1 MKVIKNKWIRLAL
14 YVLGFICS
22 AIVVATIAVES
33 LKFAAFPGFSMDKE
47 YERSAIIT
55 SNIEG
60 ELEILQNKAQK
71 ENVIY
76 NLDILDT
83 EITLYDY
90 DKIVE
95 ETGSEDDIAQS
106 TTIKEMFADKDV
118 YKQLSAYNDD
128 SAGEGSVYNAYPD
141 IQRQKIISLSDSPG
155 KIISI

>member
-33 LKFAAFPGFSMDKE
+33 IKSAAFPGFSMDKA
-47 YERSAIIT
+47 YEQSAIIT

-106 TTIKEMFADKDV
+106 TTIKEMFAV
-118 YKQLSAYNDD
+118 GLA
-128 SAGEGSVYNAYPD
+128 
-141 IQRQKIISLSDSPG
+141 L
-155 KIISI
+155 